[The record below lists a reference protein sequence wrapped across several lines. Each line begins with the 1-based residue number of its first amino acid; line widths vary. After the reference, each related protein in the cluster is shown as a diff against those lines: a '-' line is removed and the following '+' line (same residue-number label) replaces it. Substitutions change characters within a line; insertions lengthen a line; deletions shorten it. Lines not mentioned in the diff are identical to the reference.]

1 MAMALPLGKL
11 TVLIGAGLVGSV
23 LAKDGSLPVV
33 SSLVSGAFKL
43 VFNQLK
49 QEEPS
54 KSRND
59 TALVAQVNSLRHELQ
74 LLASNR
80 PITIV
85 TTQGSGRTYGV
96 IIIIGVIGYGYVWWK
111 GWKLPD
117 FMFATRRSLSD
128 ACDNVGNQIDGF
140 YSTLS
145 VTKRELGSEIDR
157 MECTLDASSVIIK
170 ETGREVNELRDGTA
184 NMKDEVRSV
193 FEAVETLVSKFLMIS
208 YMLKPDLTLK
218 GVGALHAQ
226 CREHKRIQESNKPL
240 LSTSLLPAIEAA
252 PLTHSSSETL
262 SLPPA
267 SPRESQS
274 PSTPNG
280 AQQAHGPL
288 QHTQSLSGLKDISE
302 SSSSLETLSN
312 GRYSG
317 KAKGKSGSS
326 SGLLGRFSVPRIVR
340 TVSAVNTVPTN

>member
-23 LAKDGSLPVV
+23 LAKDGSLPLV
-33 SSLVSGAFKL
+33 SSLVSGAFKI
-43 VFNQLK
+43 VFKQLK

-85 TTQGSGRTYGV
+85 TTEGSGRKYGV

-117 FMFATRRSLSD
+117 FVFATRRSLSD
-128 ACDNVGNQIDGF
+128 ACDSVGNQIDG
-140 YSTLS
+140 SSIL
-145 VTKRELGSEIDR
+145 VGNDGILDTKRELGSEVDR
-157 MECTLDASSVIIK
+157 MDCTLDASSVIIK
-170 ETGREVNELRDGTA
+170 ETGRQVTELRDGTA

-193 FEAVETLVSKFLMIS
+193 FEAVETLASK
-208 YMLKPDLTLK
+208 
-218 GVGALHAQ
+218 V
-226 CREHKRIQESNKPL
+226 CRIEGNQPL
-240 LSTSLLPAIEAA
+240 ISTSSLPAIEAA

-262 SLPPA
+262 LLPPPA
-267 SPRESQS
+267 SPCESQSS

-280 AQQAHGPL
+280 AQQSHGPL
-288 QHTQSLSGLKDISE
+288 QRTQSISGLKDISE
-302 SSSSLETLSN
+302 SSTGN
-312 GRYSG
+312 GI
-317 KAKGKSGSS
+317 SGSS
-326 SGLLGRFSVPRIVR
+326 SGQLGRFSVPRIVR
-340 TVSAVNTVPTN
+340 TISAVNTVPT

>member
-23 LAKDGSLPVV
+23 LAKDGSLPLV
-33 SSLVSGAFKL
+33 SSLVSGAFKI
-43 VFNQLK
+43 VFKQLK

-85 TTQGSGRTYGV
+85 TTEGSGRKYGV

-140 YSTLS
+140 YSSLS
-145 VTKRELGSEIDR
+145 DTKRELGSEVDR
-157 MECTLDASSVIIK
+157 MDSTLDASSVIIK
-170 ETGREVNELRDGTA
+170 ETGRQVTELRDGTA

-193 FEAVETLVSKFLMIS
+193 FEAVETLASKVCRIEGNQ
-208 YMLKPDLTLK
+208 DLTLK

-226 CREHKRIQESNKPL
+226 CLEHKIIQESNQPL
-240 LSTSLLPAIEAA
+240 ISTSSLPAIEAA
-252 PLTHSSSETL
+252 PLTHSSSTL
-262 SLPPA
+262 LLPPPA
-267 SPRESQS
+267 SPCESQS

-280 AQQAHGPL
+280 AQQSHGPL
-288 QHTQSLSGLKDISE
+288 QRTQSISGLKDITE
-302 SSSSLETLSN
+302 SSSTGN
-312 GRYSG
+312 GISG
-317 KAKGKSGSS
+317 LS
-326 SGLLGRFSVPRIVR
+326 SGQLGRFSVPRIVR
-340 TVSAVNTVPTN
+340 TISAVNTVPTN

>member
-23 LAKDGSLPVV
+23 LAKDGSLPLV
-33 SSLVSGAFKL
+33 SSLVSGAFKI
-43 VFNQLK
+43 VFKQLK

-85 TTQGSGRTYGV
+85 TTEGSGRKYGV

-128 ACDNVGNQIDGF
+128 ACDNVGNQIDE
-140 YSTLS
+140 TD
-145 VTKRELGSEIDR
+145 TKRELGSEVDR
-157 MECTLDASSVIIK
+157 MDSTLDASSVIIK
-170 ETGREVNELRDGTA
+170 ETGRQVTELRDGTA

-193 FEAVETLVSKFLMIS
+193 FEAVETLASKVCRIEGNQ
-208 YMLKPDLTLK
+208 DLTLK
-218 GVGALHAQ
+218 G
-226 CREHKRIQESNKPL
+226 PL
-240 LSTSLLPAIEAA
+240 ISTSSLPAIEAA

-262 SLPPA
+262 LLPPPA
-267 SPRESQS
+267 SPCESQS

-280 AQQAHGPL
+280 AQQSHGPL
-288 QHTQSLSGLKDISE
+288 QRTQSISGLKDITE
-302 SSSSLETLSN
+302 SSSTGN
-312 GRYSG
+312 GISG
-317 KAKGKSGSS
+317 LS
-326 SGLLGRFSVPRIVR
+326 SGQLGRFSVPRIVR
-340 TVSAVNTVPTN
+340 TISAVNTVPTN

>member
-11 TVLIGAGLVGSV
+11 TVLIGAGPLGLVGSV

-33 SSLVSGAFKL
+33 SSLVSGAFKI
-43 VFNQLK
+43 VFKQLK

-85 TTQGSGRTYGV
+85 TTEGSGRKYGV

-117 FMFATRRSLSD
+117 FMLATRRSLSD
-128 ACDNVGNQIDGF
+128 ACDSVGNQIDGF
-140 YSTLS
+140 YSSLS
-145 VTKRELGSEIDR
+145 DTKRELGSEFDR
-157 MECTLDASSVIIK
+157 MDCTLDESSVIIK
-170 ETGREVNELRDGTA
+170 QTGRQVTELRDGTA

-193 FEAVETLVSKFLMIS
+193 FEAVETLASKVCRIEGNQELELCMLSVSSTKEFKILIRHEPS
-208 YMLKPDLTLK
+208 P
-218 GVGALHAQ
+218 A
-226 CREHKRIQESNKPL
+226 L
-240 LSTSLLPAIEAA
+240 LSTSSLPAIEAA
-252 PLTHSSSETL
+252 SLTHSSSEETL
-262 SLPPA
+262 LLPPA

-274 PSTPNG
+274 SPSTPNG
-280 AQQAHGPL
+280 AQQSHGPL
-288 QHTQSLSGLKDISE
+288 QHTQSISGLKDITE
-302 SSSSLETLSN
+302 SSSTGN
-312 GRYSG
+312 GISG
-317 KAKGKSGSS
+317 Q
-326 SGLLGRFSVPRIVR
+326 LGRFSVPRTVR
-340 TVSAVNTVPTN
+340 TISAVNTVPTN

>member
-1 MAMALPLGKL
+1 MALPLGKL

-33 SSLVSGAFKL
+33 SSLVSGAFKI
-43 VFNQLK
+43 VFKQLK

-85 TTQGSGRTYGV
+85 TTEGSGRKYGV

-117 FMFATRRSLSD
+117 FMLATRRSLSD
-128 ACDNVGNQIDGF
+128 ACDSVGNQIDAQLC
-140 YSTLS
+140 LS
-145 VTKRELGSEIDR
+145 LFWSVNISWQDTKLELGSEFDR
-157 MECTLDASSVIIK
+157 MDCTLDESSVIIK
-170 ETGREVNELRDGTA
+170 QTGRQVTELRDGTA

-193 FEAVETLVSKFLMIS
+193 FEAVETLASKVCSIEGNQ
-208 YMLKPDLTLK
+208 DLTLK
-218 GVGALHAQ
+218 GILIRHEPSPA
-226 CREHKRIQESNKPL
+226 L
-240 LSTSLLPAIEAA
+240 LSTSSLPAIEAA
-252 PLTHSSSETL
+252 PLTHSSSEETL
-262 SLPPA
+262 LLPPA

-274 PSTPNG
+274 SPSTPNG
-280 AQQAHGPL
+280 AQQSHGPL
-288 QHTQSLSGLKDISE
+288 QHTQSISGLKDITE
-302 SSSSLETLSN
+302 SSSTGN
-312 GRYSG
+312 GISG
-317 KAKGKSGSS
+317 LS
-326 SGLLGRFSVPRIVR
+326 SGQLGRFSVPRIVR
-340 TVSAVNTVPTN
+340 TISAVNTVPTN

>member
-11 TVLIGAGLVGSV
+11 TVLIGAGPLWLVGSV
-23 LAKDGSLPVV
+23 LAKDGSLPLV
-33 SSLVSGAFKL
+33 SSLVSGAFKI
-43 VFNQLK
+43 VFKQLK

-85 TTQGSGRTYGV
+85 TTEGSGRKYGV

-140 YSTLS
+140 YSSLS
-145 VTKRELGSEIDR
+145 AISLIFWSVKISWQDTKRELGSEVDR
-157 MECTLDASSVIIK
+157 MDSTLDASSVIIK
-170 ETGREVNELRDGTA
+170 ETGRQVTELRDGTA

-193 FEAVETLVSKFLMIS
+193 FEAVETLASK
-208 YMLKPDLTLK
+208 
-218 GVGALHAQ
+218 V
-226 CREHKRIQESNKPL
+226 CRIEGNQIFFYEQPL
-240 LSTSLLPAIEAA
+240 ISTSSLPAIEAA

-262 SLPPA
+262 LLPPPA
-267 SPRESQS
+267 SPCESQS

-280 AQQAHGPL
+280 AQQSHGPL
-288 QHTQSLSGLKDISE
+288 QRTQSISGLKDITE
-302 SSSSLETLSN
+302 SSSTGN
-312 GRYSG
+312 GISG
-317 KAKGKSGSS
+317 LS
-326 SGLLGRFSVPRIVR
+326 SGQLGRFSVPRIVR
-340 TVSAVNTVPTN
+340 TISAVNTVPTN

>member
-33 SSLVSGAFKL
+33 SSLVSGAFKI
-43 VFNQLK
+43 VFKQLK

-85 TTQGSGRTYGV
+85 TTEGSGRKYGV

-117 FMFATRRSLSD
+117 FMLATRRSLSD
-128 ACDNVGNQIDGF
+128 ACDSVGNQIDGF
-140 YSTLS
+140 YSSLS
-145 VTKRELGSEIDR
+145 VSSTSHSFSTAFNDFSFMISFGKKLSRSSILDTKRELGSEFDR
-157 MECTLDASSVIIK
+157 MDCTLDESSVIIK
-170 ETGREVNELRDGTA
+170 QTGRQVTELRDGTA

-193 FEAVETLVSKFLMIS
+193 FEAVETLASK
-208 YMLKPDLTLK
+208 
-218 GVGALHAQ
+218 V
-226 CREHKRIQESNKPL
+226 CRIEGNQIFFYVQAL
-240 LSTSLLPAIEAA
+240 LSTSSLPAIEAA
-252 PLTHSSSETL
+252 SLTHSSSETL
-262 SLPPA
+262 LLPPA

-274 PSTPNG
+274 SPSTPNG
-280 AQQAHGPL
+280 AQQSHGPL
-288 QHTQSLSGLKDISE
+288 QHTQSISGLKDITE
-302 SSSSLETLSN
+302 SSSTGN
-312 GRYSG
+312 GISG
-317 KAKGKSGSS
+317 Q
-326 SGLLGRFSVPRIVR
+326 LGRFSVPRTVR
-340 TVSAVNTVPTN
+340 TISAVNTVPTN

>member
-33 SSLVSGAFKL
+33 SSLVSGAFKI
-43 VFNQLK
+43 VFKQLK

-85 TTQGSGRTYGV
+85 TTEGSGRKYGV

-117 FMFATRRSLSD
+117 FMLATRRSLSD
-128 ACDNVGNQIDGF
+128 ACNSVGNQIDGF
-140 YSTLS
+140 YSSLS
-145 VTKRELGSEIDR
+145 DTKRELGSEFDR
-157 MECTLDASSVIIK
+157 MDCTLDESSVIIK
-170 ETGREVNELRDGTA
+170 QTGRQVTELRDGTA

-193 FEAVETLVSKFLMIS
+193 FEAVETLASKVCRIEGNQ
-208 YMLKPDLTLK
+208 DLTLK

-226 CREHKRIQESNKPL
+226 CLEHKRIQDSNQAL
-240 LSTSLLPAIEAA
+240 LSTSSLPAIEAA
-252 PLTHSSSETL
+252 PLTHSSSEETL
-262 SLPPA
+262 LLPPA

-274 PSTPNG
+274 SPSTPNG
-280 AQQAHGPL
+280 AQQSHGPL
-288 QHTQSLSGLKDISE
+288 QHTQSISGLKDITE
-302 SSSSLETLSN
+302 SSSTGN
-312 GRYSG
+312 GISDL
-317 KAKGKSGSS
+317 S
-326 SGLLGRFSVPRIVR
+326 SGQLGRFSVPRIVR
-340 TVSAVNTVPTN
+340 TISAVNTVPTN

>member
-23 LAKDGSLPVV
+23 LAKDGSLPLV
-33 SSLVSGAFKL
+33 SSLVSGAFKI
-43 VFNQLK
+43 VFKQLK

-85 TTQGSGRTYGV
+85 TTEGSGRKYGV

-128 ACDNVGNQIDGF
+128 ACDNVGNQIDVSLIF
-140 YSTLS
+140 WS
-145 VTKRELGSEIDR
+145 VKISWQDTKRELGSEVDR
-157 MECTLDASSVIIK
+157 MDSTLDASSVIIK
-170 ETGREVNELRDGTA
+170 ETGRQVTELRDGTA

-193 FEAVETLVSKFLMIS
+193 FEAVETLASK
-208 YMLKPDLTLK
+208 
-218 GVGALHAQ
+218 V
-226 CREHKRIQESNKPL
+226 CRIEGNQIFFYEQPL
-240 LSTSLLPAIEAA
+240 ISTSSLPAIEAA

-262 SLPPA
+262 LLPPPA
-267 SPRESQS
+267 SPCESQS

-280 AQQAHGPL
+280 AQQSHGPL
-288 QHTQSLSGLKDISE
+288 QRTQSISGLKDITE
-302 SSSSLETLSN
+302 SSSTGN
-312 GRYSG
+312 GISG
-317 KAKGKSGSS
+317 LS
-326 SGLLGRFSVPRIVR
+326 SGQLGRFSVPRIVR
-340 TVSAVNTVPTN
+340 TISAVNTVPTN